1 MALIMGEF
9 TSSLVLKGVVTFF
22 SGNGRKLGYPTA
34 NIEVS
39 ADVPEGIFAGL
50 TNLRG
55 KNRPSVIF
63 IGAPVTFGNTIKRA
77 EAYILDQE
85 DRDLYGEPIEIT
97 VLSKLRDNKMYDSRE
112 SLLDQMKQDEAAARQ
127 YFKEREA

>member
-1 MALIMGEF
+1 MGEF
-9 TSSLVLKGVVTFF
+9 SGSLVLKGVVTFF

-55 KNRPSVIF
+55 KNLPSVIF
-63 IGAPVTFGNTIKRA
+63 IGAPVTFGNSIKRA
-77 EAYILDQE
+77 ESYILDQE
-85 DRDLYGEPIEIT
+85 DCDLYGEPIKIT
-97 VLSKLRDNKMYDSRE
+97 VLSKLRDNKMFDSRE
-112 SLLDQMKQDEAAARQ
+112 SLLDQMKQDEAAVRQ